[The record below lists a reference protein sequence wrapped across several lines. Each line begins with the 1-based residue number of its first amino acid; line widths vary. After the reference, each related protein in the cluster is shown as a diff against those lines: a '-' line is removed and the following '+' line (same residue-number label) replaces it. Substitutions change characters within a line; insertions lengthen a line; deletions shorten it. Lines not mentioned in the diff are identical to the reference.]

1 VNEILSDVRDY
12 IRELQD
18 ITPEELH
25 RSRALIRPYIRKEL
39 IRSDTKRTNL
49 LKEFIN
55 LLEDGYSVESWLTKL
70 NFSNPIMTP

>member
-1 VNEILSDVRDY
+1 VNEILSDVKDI

-18 ITPEELH
+18 ITPEEIH
-25 RSRALIRPYIRKEL
+25 SSRELIRPYVRKEL
-39 IRSDTKRTNL
+39 IRSDTKRTTL

-55 LLEDGYSVESWLTKL
+55 LLEDGYSVENWLTKL